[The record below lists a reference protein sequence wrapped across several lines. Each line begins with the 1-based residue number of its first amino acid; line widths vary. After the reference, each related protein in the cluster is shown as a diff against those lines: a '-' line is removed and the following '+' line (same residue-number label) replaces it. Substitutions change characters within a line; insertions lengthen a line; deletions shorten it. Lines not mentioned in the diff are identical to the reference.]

1 MDFDTIGLDEIVS
14 SIAMRDMVRFPER
27 PSLYT

>member
-1 MDFDTIGLDEIVS
+1 MDFDRRGLDEIVT

-27 PSLYT
+27 PSLYP